1 MKGLVIWAHSY
12 CRSTLGFFRGLGVA
26 FDVPLKLCIWKVN
39 AKLRTNVGFT
49 EDEFSDMDITFVGD
63 DYNLAHQ
70 MLEQYK
76 DFHHIFGAY
85 QSVPIYQKLIIEA
98 KSLGCHIGIASE
110 APCNMTPGIKRI
122 PKDIYMRWILP
133 SKVKKQIEA
142 ADFIINLSGDDSK
155 PLEKIGWSR
164 EKIVPCGYYSPRIEG
179 TKVAK
184 RNSDS
189 WKNFTILLTGLHQ
202 WHRSPVLLI
211 RALIE
216 LKHEGL
222 TPKCYITQK
231 GPLLDTMKAMAK
243 EHDLNVEFLG
253 FVEMSDLIKLYETC
267 SVYIGTG
274 NYEPW
279 GMRLNDVL
287 QCGAPLIVNRGMGGY
302 KLIEDYGCGL
312 TFEKDDYRG
321 LAEAIKLM
329 MTDEKKY
336 LEFATKAKEAV
347 PQISPEAK
355 ASCISNTIRHNYKG
369 W

>member
-63 DYNLAHQ
+63 DYVLAHNI
-70 MLEQYK
+70 LEKHK
-76 DFHHIFGAY
+76 DCHHIFGAY
-85 QSVPIYQKLIIEA
+85 QSVPIYQRLILEA
-98 KSLGCHIGIASE
+98 KSMGCHIGIASE
-110 APCNMTPGIKRI
+110 APCNMTPGLKRI
-122 PKDIYMRWILP
+122 PKNIYVRWILP
-133 SKVKKQIEA
+133 SKVKKQIAA
-142 ADFIINLSGDDSK
+142 ADFIINLSGDSSK
-155 PLEKIGWSR
+155 PLENIGWAK
-164 EKIVPCGYYSPRIEG
+164 EKIIPCGYYSPRIEE
-179 TKVAK
+179 TKIVK
-184 RNSDS
+184 RDSDS

-202 WHRSPVLLI
+202 WHRSPTLLI

-216 LKHEGL
+216 LKREGL

-243 EHDLNVEFLG
+243 EHDLNIEFLG

-267 SVYIGTG
+267 SVYVGAG

-329 MTDEKKY
+329 MTDEQKY
-336 LEFATKAKEAV
+336 LGLANKAAETV
-347 PQISPEAK
+347 PLISPEAK
-355 ASCISNTIRHNYKG
+355 ALEISNIIRQNYKG